1 MDPCLSLHSK
11 LARQSLHCPV
21 TYDIYITLQQQV
33 EGLTKRKAE
42 LQAESQKPSL
52 GPDDQRAVLL
62 AKVKADNEACE
73 TASQKAKQATEAIR
87 QLERQ
92 GVTAQPTR

>member
-1 MDPCLSLHSK
+1 M
-11 LARQSLHCPV
+11 
-21 TYDIYITLQQQV
+21 

-52 GPDDQRAVLL
+52 SPEDQRAALL

-73 TASQKAKQATEAIR
+73 AASQKTKQATDAIR